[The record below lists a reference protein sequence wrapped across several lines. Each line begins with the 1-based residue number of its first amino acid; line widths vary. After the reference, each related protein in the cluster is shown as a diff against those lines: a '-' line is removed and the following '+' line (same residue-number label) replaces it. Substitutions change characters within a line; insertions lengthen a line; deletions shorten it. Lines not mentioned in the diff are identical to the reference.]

1 MDAKKDEILIQ
12 RYLLGDMEE
21 HECRQFEG
29 RLERDQR
36 LRELLSEY
44 RELIGDLRELDDP
57 EVPEALWSRRIR
69 PALEERLGN
78 SPGVLERLRT
88 AFGAWRGFMLKP
100 AYVTAVF
107 AVLLLVVTVL
117 VVQLLE
123 RPQTPGEERVAQ
135 TLGRI
140 ENLRQQFQAELAV
153 LIGEVEERRELM
165 SPELRRLYDDTLARI
180 DEAIADAERF
190 YLLYPTDADAIE
202 FLFAAYDRKGQ
213 FLQRFVNMYL

>member
-21 HECRQFEG
+21 HERR
-29 RLERDQR
+29 RLEVRLESDRR

-44 RELIGDLRELDDP
+44 QALIGDLRGLDDA

-69 PALEERLGN
+69 PALQERL
-78 SPGVLERLRT
+78 SADPGVAERLRT

-100 AYVTAVF
+100 AYLTAAF

-123 RPQTPGEERVAQ
+123 WPQAPGEERVAQ
-135 TLGRI
+135 TLDRI

-153 LIGEVEERRELM
+153 LIGEIEERRELM
-165 SPELRRLYDDTLARI
+165 SSELRGLYDDTLTKI

-213 FLQRFVNMYL
+213 FLQRFVNMDL